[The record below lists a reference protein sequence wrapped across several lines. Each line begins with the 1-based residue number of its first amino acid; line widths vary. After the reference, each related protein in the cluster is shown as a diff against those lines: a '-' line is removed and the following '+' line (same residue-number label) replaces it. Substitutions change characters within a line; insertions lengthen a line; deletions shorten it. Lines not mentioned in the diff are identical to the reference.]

1 MGWFANRPNI
11 CLLASSAPAL
21 WCALVKSPPLSYST
35 SESCESMS
43 QGLGK
48 PQDTSAAC
56 SPTSLPLQ
64 EAVAGLTGI
73 SPVAFPSEC
82 QSLLQRL
89 KQFLQYCLH
98 LNICLSDRDSNRLS
112 PISEYAGPAWGS
124 SDLKESSQNR
134 FSSICNIRMCVTD
147 HTSVD
152 THVYMNLK
160 TQPR

>member
-1 MGWFANRPNI
+1 MLPTKSIGQKGAPGDPMGWFANRPNI

-48 PQDTSAAC
+48 PQDTSASC
-56 SPTSLPLQ
+56 SPTSLLLQ
-64 EAVAGLTGI
+64 EAVAGLIGT

-98 LNICLSDRDSNRLS
+98 LNICLSDRDSNRHS
-112 PISEYAGPAWGS
+112 PISEYAGPSGGA
-124 SDLKESSQNR
+124 Q
-134 FSSICNIRMCVTD
+134 I
-147 HTSVD
+147 
-152 THVYMNLK
+152 
-160 TQPR
+160 